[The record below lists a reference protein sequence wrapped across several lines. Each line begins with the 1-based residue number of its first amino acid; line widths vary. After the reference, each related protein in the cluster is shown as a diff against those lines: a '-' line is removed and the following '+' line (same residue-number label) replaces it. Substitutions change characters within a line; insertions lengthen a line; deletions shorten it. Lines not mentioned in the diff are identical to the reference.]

1 MARDPVTRVPP
12 RLSIAMCVFVC
23 MNVSVCVCLYQGLGR
38 IRSLSSLYSPIHTTT
53 ITYIVLYATYSATEH
68 SSSPPLSLSL
78 FFSLSLSLSSSCI
91 IIFKRIPR
99 PTVVLPIDY
108 YQASP
113 VVADVDGDDDVFS
126 ELLYASIFS
135 FLFNQL
141 IHA

>member
-78 FFSLSLSLSSSCI
+78 SFFLFLYLSLHPASSFLSESQGRLWSCLSITTRLLLSSPTSTATTTFSVSSCMPLSS
-91 IIFKRIPR
+91 R
-99 PTVVLPIDY
+99 
-108 YQASP
+108 
-113 VVADVDGDDDVFS
+113 FS
-126 ELLYASIFS
+126 SI
-135 FLFNQL
+135 N
-141 IHA
+141 